1 MNIQEDIEAGKYA
14 DYQDYLEQLLDYLHD
29 MIPNLEE
36 VVAQFNEQ
44 EDN

>member
-1 MNIQEDIEAGKYA
+1 MSIQEQIEAGKYA

-36 VVAQFNEQ
+36 VVAQFNEDG
-44 EDN
+44 E